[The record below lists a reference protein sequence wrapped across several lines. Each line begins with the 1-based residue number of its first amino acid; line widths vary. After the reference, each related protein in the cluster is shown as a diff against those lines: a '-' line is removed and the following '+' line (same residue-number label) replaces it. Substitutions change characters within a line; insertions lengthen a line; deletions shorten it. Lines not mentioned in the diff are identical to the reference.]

1 MKRGWIILIL
11 LLLLAGCA
19 DKEASPVIGASPAP
33 TVVPTAAATAI
44 PTPRLQQITIGDQTE
59 QTAPPTPVPTPA
71 PTPTPE
77 PTPTPSPSPTPGPL
91 EGIIIGLDP
100 GHQLVYNPAPEPVA
114 PGSSETKQKVAGG
127 CRGVKSGVYEYEVN
141 LNVSLLLRDLL
152 EEAGAT
158 VVMTH
163 EVLDVDISNIQR
175 AQMFNEA
182 KVDLGIR
189 LHCNNG
195 GSGKKYTGAFMIV
208 PTEKRTKFF
217 EENVRAA
224 STILAAYC
232 AETGLPT
239 RYKDGITY
247 RSDQTGFNWCERPII
262 NIEMG
267 HLSKPDEDALLS
279 DPAFQAIMARGLFNG
294 IVNYFRP
301 DLVAAANE

>member
-19 DKEASPVIGASPAP
+19 DKEASPVIEASPAP

-127 CRGVKSGVYEYEVN
+127 CRGVKSGVYEY
-141 LNVSLLLRDLL
+141 
-152 EEAGAT
+152 
-158 VVMTH
+158 
-163 EVLDVDISNIQR
+163 
-175 AQMFNEA
+175 
-182 KVDLGIR
+182 
-189 LHCNNG
+189 
-195 GSGKKYTGAFMIV
+195 
-208 PTEKRTKFF
+208 
-217 EENVRAA
+217 
-224 STILAAYC
+224 
-232 AETGLPT
+232 
-239 RYKDGITY
+239 
-247 RSDQTGFNWCERPII
+247 
-262 NIEMG
+262 
-267 HLSKPDEDALLS
+267 
-279 DPAFQAIMARGLFNG
+279 
-294 IVNYFRP
+294 
-301 DLVAAANE
+301 